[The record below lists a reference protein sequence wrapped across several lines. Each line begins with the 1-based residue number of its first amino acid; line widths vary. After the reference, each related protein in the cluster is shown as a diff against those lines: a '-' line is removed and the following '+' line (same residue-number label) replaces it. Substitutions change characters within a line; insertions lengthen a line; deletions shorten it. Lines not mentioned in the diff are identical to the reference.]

1 MHTTSNPYAARL
13 RSHRYFSASLQPLY
27 VFTVPLYV
35 IAVPLYVIAV
45 EAAISLRFK
54 THPISQGLK
63 K

>member
-1 MHTTSNPYAARL
+1 MQQGFAVIAT
-13 RSHRYFSASLQPLY
+13 FSGHHGLSPSSL
-27 VFTVPLYV
+27 PLYV

-45 EAAISLRFK
+45 EAAISLRSK